1 MEEKQFNK
9 ILQNIKTDTDA
20 FLQLYDYYYPKIVLH
35 LKLRYPQAE
44 IHDIA
49 QEFFMKL
56 LDINPNIH
64 IKKPTSWVYAV
75 CDNIAKR
82 QYKKSAQNEQL
93 ADVSFIS
100 EMFCDAE
107 TEDRIISRQN
117 IADMFNMLKSEESK
131 RIVILHL
138 VYGYSIK
145 ETAEIMHMSFHAVK
159 KRCERSVKIMKKYI
173 TDVADKTKK

>member
-64 IKKPTSWVYAV
+64 IKNPTSWVYAA

-93 ADVSFIS
+93 TDVSFIS

-107 TEDRIISRQN
+107 TEDRIISKQN
-117 IADMFNMLKSEESK
+117 IVDMFNAIKSEESRK
-131 RIVILHL
+131 IAILHF
-138 VYGYSIK
+138 VHGYSLK
-145 ETAEIMHMSFHAVK
+145 EIAEMMKKSLFAVRK
-159 KRCERSVKIMKKYI
+159 SCERSVKIMKKLY
-173 TDVADKTKK
+173 K